1 MSSYSIG
8 QIVNVIKTHDQ
19 YIKTLANDMMQHD
32 SIIKKIDP
40 EIISEVSAEPTSI
53 YQNQLSASEAI
64 MQPITKEKASKS
76 AFSETVLGAATTSLY
91 ALDPKPFSSKVLNA
105 PLHIMLRTNITTKTG
120 ETTTVYNRAVDVKT
134 VGDVVKSEFLS
145 VYAANPQN
153 FYTFAVLNTL
163 PLIHED
169 PSVTIGSYGIIQF
182 AKMKVDN
189 AVFRDYSR
197 MTFTPLDFDKLK
209 DETTHVIE
217 IAIKD
222 TNVHQSTLTET
233 EGQITGYSWT
243 QKADRTYGHLIFEM
257 IGKDLCLSGYI
268 VYPFSSENTIND
280 DDYTALAIDV
290 HDGSVIEANYDK
302 NIIGAMSKLLTY
314 SELAKKGK
322 ASEYAMDAEIVKTVN
337 KFVAIVN
344 RAYHESFTIR
354 NAQTGKVESRLTD
367 DEVAFVTNL
376 HSTFESLRGFKYV
389 RPVDDPQARLSTDP
403 VFIEPTNIWTGS
415 KYLDV

>member
-19 YIKTLANDMMQHD
+19 YIKTLANELLQHD
-32 SIIKKIDP
+32 NIIKKVDP
-40 EIISEVSAEPTSI
+40 EVISEVSAEPTAI
-53 YQNQLSASEAI
+53 YQNQLTNSEAI
-64 MQPITKEKASKS
+64 IQPITKENASTS
-76 AFSETVLGAATTSLY
+76 TFSESVLAAATTSLY
-91 ALDPKPFSSKVLNA
+91 ALNPKPFSSKVLNA
-105 PLHIMLRTNITTKTG
+105 PLHITLRTNIPNESDPNTMI
-120 ETTTVYNRAVDVKT
+120 NRPVDVDT
-134 VGDVVKSEFLS
+134 SGEEVKSEFLS
-145 VYAANPQN
+145 VYAANPDN
-153 FYTFAVLNTL
+153 FYTFVVLPSL
-163 PLIHED
+163 PLIPQD
-169 PSVTIGSYGIIQF
+169 PSVTIGTQGIIQF
-182 AKMKVDN
+182 AKMKVDS
-189 AVFRDYSR
+189 AIFRDYSR
-197 MTFTPLDFDKLK
+197 MTFIPLDFDKLK

-222 TNVHQSTLTET
+222 TNVFQSEIKTTD
-233 EGQITGYSWT
+233 GQTTINGWE
-243 QKADRTYGHLIFEM
+243 QRADRTYGHLIFEM
-257 IGKDLCLSGYI
+257 IEDELCLSGYI
-268 VYPFSSENTIND
+268 VYPFDADKQFVTATH
-280 DDYTALAIDV
+280 TALAIDV
-290 HDGSVIEANYDK
+290 YDGSIIEANFDK

-322 ASEYAMDAEIVKTVN
+322 ASEYAMDASIVKTIN
-337 KFVAIVN
+337 QFVAIVN

-367 DEVAFVTNL
+367 DEAAFVTNL

>member
-19 YIKTLANDMMQHD
+19 YIKTLANDIMQHD
-32 SIIKKIDP
+32 GIIKKIDP

-64 MQPITKEKASKS
+64 MQPIIKDKASKS

-105 PLHIMLRTNITTKTG
+105 PLHIMLRTNIPAQDDDTTI
-120 ETTTVYNRAVDVKT
+120 YNRSVDVQQ
-134 VGDVVKSEFLS
+134 VGDVIKTEFLS

-163 PLIHED
+163 PLINED
-169 PSVTIGSYGIIQF
+169 PSVTIGSYGIMQF
-182 AKMKVDN
+182 AKMKVDS

-222 TNVHQSTLTET
+222 TNVHQSLVTESD
-233 EGQITGYSWT
+233 GQTTGYTWE
-243 QKADRTYGHLIFEM
+243 QRADRTYGHLIFEM
-257 IGKDLCLSGYI
+257 IENELCLSGYI
-268 VYPFSSENTIND
+268 VYPFDPSKPVNYN
-280 DDYTALAIDV
+280 DYTALAIDV
-290 HDGSVIEANYDK
+290 HDGSIIEANYDK

-322 ASEYAMDAEIVKTVN
+322 ASEYAMDDEIVKTVN

-354 NAQTGKVESRLTD
+354 NTQTGKVESRLTD
-367 DEVAFVTNL
+367 DEAAFITNL
-376 HSTFESLRGFKYV
+376 HSTFETLRGFKYV